1 VIQNI
6 TFALLIKY
14 PCEFHHRT
22 KKDHRMPIPIYQI
35 DAFTSVPFKG
45 NPAGVCLLQKAMPD
59 EWMQCV
65 AMEMNL
71 SETAFLLPEG
81 EGYRLRWF
89 TPAVEVDLCGH
100 ATLASAHVL
109 AETGQLLPG
118 DTARFFT
125 RSGLLTAR
133 STGDGMIELNFPIK
147 PLEPA
152 HPPAG
157 LLEALGVTPVF
168 VGKNIFDY
176 LVEVESEREV
186 RQAQPDFALL
196 KQVPARGVILTSR
209 SQQYDFVSRF
219 FAPQVGV
226 AEDPVTGS
234 AHCCLAPY
242 WAEKLGK
249 QEFHAYQASPRGGEL
264 HLQLE
269 GQRVIIQGRAVTVI
283 RGELEV

>member
-1 VIQNI
+1 
-6 TFALLIKY
+6 LLIKY
-14 PCEFHHRT
+14 QRKFHHRNQ
-22 KKDHRMPIPIYQI
+22 KDHRMPIPIYQV
-35 DAFTSVPFKG
+35 DAFTNMPFKG
-45 NPAGVCLLQKAMPD
+45 NPAGVCLLDKPVPD
-59 EWMQCV
+59 DWMQCV

-109 AETGQLLPG
+109 AEIGQILPG
-118 DTARFFT
+118 DSARFFS

-133 STGDGMIELNFPIK
+133 LLTDGMLELDFPAK
-147 PLEPA
+147 PLEAVPA
-152 HPPAG
+152 PDG
-157 LLEALGVTPVF
+157 LIEALGVQPVF
-168 VGKNIFDY
+168 IGKNVFDY
-176 LVEVESEREV
+176 LVEVYTETEV
-186 RQAQPDFALL
+186 RQANPDMARL

-209 SQQYDFVSRF
+209 SDQYDFVSRF

-249 QEFHAYQASPRGGEL
+249 SEFQAYQASPRGGEL
-264 HLQLE
+264 RLTLDGE
-269 GQRVIIQGRAVTVI
+269 RVLMRGRAVTVF
-283 RGELEV
+283 RGELMVNRW

>member
-1 VIQNI
+1 
-6 TFALLIKY
+6 
-14 PCEFHHRT
+14 
-22 KKDHRMPIPIYQI
+22 MPIPIYQI

-45 NPAGVCLLQKAMPD
+45 NPAGVCLLQKSMPD

-118 DTARFFT
+118 DKASFFT

-133 STGDGMIELNFPIK
+133 STGNGMIELNFPIK

-152 HPPAG
+152 DPPAG

-283 RGELEV
+283 RGQLEV

>member
-1 VIQNI
+1 
-6 TFALLIKY
+6 
-14 PCEFHHRT
+14 
-22 KKDHRMPIPIYQI
+22 
-35 DAFTSVPFKG
+35 
-45 NPAGVCLLQKAMPD
+45 
-59 EWMQCV
+59 
-65 AMEMNL
+65 
-71 SETAFLLPEG
+71 
-81 EGYRLRWF
+81 
-89 TPAVEVDLCGH
+89 
-100 ATLASAHVL
+100 
-109 AETGQLLPG
+109 
-118 DTARFFT
+118 
-125 RSGLLTAR
+125 
-133 STGDGMIELNFPIK
+133 MIELNFPIK

-152 HPPAG
+152 DPPAG
-157 LLEALGVTPVF
+157 LLEALGVTSVF

-269 GQRVIIQGRAVTVI
+269 GQRVII
-283 RGELEV
+283 RGSSGDGDPRSSWKYDS